1 MLPLQQLATAK
12 FGSLTGAEI
21 KLLDAVSTGIP
32 AQCGSAIKTENDPNN
47 ASTWPDERTIRSSI
61 VQWLCTDKEAL
72 THNPYLRISVRH
84 ARFIGE
90 LDLSGTSLG
99 FSLNFNECAFPE
111 GISLPEARLRKL
123 DLAGTVCGNL
133 IAWGLTVE
141 GNMLLRYGFRSH
153 GPVVLA
159 GAVVRGD
166 LECIDAHFGEP
177 TTAPVPE
184 LKFELQPNVI
194 FWADRINVGGQIVMT
209 RMKAVG
215 IVSLSAATITSSL
228 DCINADISIGMIMRD
243 TQSRS
248 MNFGGCQ
255 CPYLVADRVS
265 VKGSLFLRR
274 GFRSTG
280 SVVLL
285 NSSITGDLDCLA
297 GTFGSQTPDPAIR
310 EKAENQFGKLPDAAL
325 IANGSVVGGYV
336 FLSHGFQAYG
346 DVDLN
351 GVIVGANLVANGG
364 EFLSEGNIALSCQF
378 SNIKGSVLCRALPE
392 IKKTFR
398 TNGRVRFFGTT
409 VAGSVSFSG
418 AEFFGPASHGLD
430 LQNANIGGLLQW
442 KKVKVT
448 PSTELNL
455 SQLKVAQLE
464 DDEQSWPAAGKLVLD
479 GFRYDAIVNVP
490 LETGRRKTWLKSHL
504 EYLKRQAP
512 NEFSLQPHR
521 QLADILRKSGYED
534 NARDVMIDLHKARR
548 EQGGFSRSGWIWS
561 WVLQATIGFG
571 YRSHRTLLWALG
583 FVILG
588 AFLFNAGYQAGHLV
602 PPKPDVKS
610 QFNAIGYSLDSFL
623 PIINLHQEELFV
635 PTGFGAGRWIQYYY
649 WIHICLGWALI
660 TLGVAGFTG
669 LVRKE

>member
-1 MLPLQQLATAK
+1 MLPLPQLATNK
-12 FGSLTGAEI
+12 FGSLTDAEL
-21 KLLDAVSTGIP
+21 KLLDAVTTGTV
-32 AQCGSAIKTENDPNN
+32 AQCGSTNEADNDPNN
-47 ASTWPDERTIRSSI
+47 ASTWPDERTIRSPI

-72 THNPYLRISVRH
+72 THNSSLRISVRH
-84 ARFIGE
+84 ARFIEE
-90 LDLSGTSLG
+90 LDLSGSSLG
-99 FSLNFNECAFPE
+99 FSLNFQRCAIPE

-141 GNMLLRYGFRSH
+141 GSMLLRYGFRSH

-159 GAVVRGD
+159 GATVRGD
-166 LECIDAHFGEP
+166 LECVDAHIGEP
-177 TTAPVPE
+177 TTSPVPA
-184 LKFELQPNVI
+184 LKFSLQPNVI

-228 DCINADISIGMIMRD
+228 DCIDADISIGMIMRD
-243 TQSRS
+243 AQSRS
-248 MNFGGCQ
+248 MNFAGCT
-255 CPYLVADRVS
+255 CPYLIADRIA

-274 GFRSTG
+274 GFRATG

-285 NSSITGDLDCLA
+285 NSSISSDLDCVGGL
-297 GTFGSQTPDPAIR
+297 FGSPEPDAETR
-310 EKAENQFGKLPDAAL
+310 KKAEQQFGKLHGDAL
-325 IANGSVVGGYV
+325 ILNGSTVGGYV
-336 FLSHGFQAYG
+336 FFSEGFQAYG
-346 DVDLN
+346 MVNMN
-351 GVIVGANLVANGG
+351 GVTVGTNLVCNGG
-364 EFLSEGNIALSCQF
+364 GFFNPGNDALSCQF
-378 SNIKGSVLCRALPE
+378 SNIKGAVLCRAVQEPGLP
-392 IKKTFR
+392 FR
-398 TNGRVRFFGTT
+398 TIGHVKFFGTT
-409 VAGSVSFSG
+409 VAGSVSFNG
-418 AEFFGPASHGLD
+418 AVFYGLAAHVLG
-430 LQNANIGGLLQW
+430 LQSVNIGGTLQW
-442 KKVKVT
+442 KNVKLT
-448 PSTELNL
+448 PSTQLNL
-455 SQLKVAQLE
+455 AHLKVGQFE
-464 DDEQSWPAAGKLVLD
+464 DDEKSWPVAGKLVLD
-479 GFRYDAIVNVP
+479 GFNYAAIASVP
-490 LETGRRKTWLKSHL
+490 LDTSRRKTWLKSHL

-512 NEFSLQPHR
+512 NEFTLQPHR

-561 WVLQATIGFG
+561 WILQGTIGFG

-588 AFLFNAGYQAGHLV
+588 AFLFNEGYQAGHLV

-635 PTGFGAGRWIQYYY
+635 PAGIGGGRWIQYYY
-649 WIHICLGWALI
+649 WLHICLGWALI

>member
-1 MLPLQQLATAK
+1 MLPLQQLATNK

-21 KLLDAVSTGIP
+21 KLLDAVSTGTP
-32 AQCGSAIKTENDPNN
+32 AQCGSANEADNDPNN

-61 VQWLCTDKEAL
+61 VQWMCTDKDAL

-99 FSLNFNECAFPE
+99 FSLNFIDCAFPD

-166 LECIDAHFGEP
+166 LECVDAHFGEP
-177 TTAPVPE
+177 TTSPVPE
-184 LKFELQPNVI
+184 LKLGLQPNVI
-194 FWADRINVGGQIVMT
+194 FWADRINVGGQVVMT
-209 RMKAVG
+209 RMKAIG

-228 DCINADISIGMIMRD
+228 NCIEADFSIGMIMRD
-243 TQSRS
+243 AQSRS
-248 MNFGGCQ
+248 MNFGGCK
-255 CPYLVADRVS
+255 CPYLIADRIA

-274 GFRSTG
+274 GFQSTG

-285 NSSITGDLDCLA
+285 NSSISGDLDCS
-297 GTFGSQTPDPAIR
+297 GGSFGSQTPDA
-310 EKAENQFGKLPDAAL
+310 EKHAQAEKQFGKLPQAAL
-325 IANGSVVGGYV
+325 TFNGSTVGAYV
-336 FLSHGFQAYG
+336 YLSHGFQAHG
-346 DVDLN
+346 EVDLN
-351 GVIVGANLVANGG
+351 GVSIGANLTGSGG
-364 EFLSEGNIALSCQF
+364 EFFNAGNDALSCQF
-378 SNIKGSVLCRALPE
+378 TNIKGAVICRAVPE
-392 IKKTFR
+392 TKTTFR
-398 TNGRVRFFGTT
+398 STGHVKFFGTT
-409 VAGSVSFSG
+409 IAGSVSFTG
-418 AEFFGPASHGLD
+418 AEFSGSAPHGLH
-430 LQNANIGGLLQW
+430 LQNASIGGTLQW

-455 SQLKVAQLE
+455 SHLRVGQLE
-464 DDEQSWPAAGKLVLD
+464 DDDQSWPAAGKLVLD
-479 GFRYDAIVNVP
+479 GFRYDAIASVP
-490 LETGRRKTWLKSHL
+490 LDTKRRKTWLKSHL

-521 QLADILRKSGYED
+521 QLADIMRKSGYED
-534 NARDVMIDLHKARR
+534 NAREVMIDLHKARR

-561 WVLQATIGFG
+561 WILQYTIGFG

-588 AFLFNAGYQAGHLV
+588 AFLFNEGYQAGHLV

-635 PTGFGAGRWIQYYY
+635 PTGVGDGRWIQYYY

>member
-1 MLPLQQLATAK
+1 MLPLQQLATNK
-12 FGSLTGAEI
+12 FGPLTDAEL
-21 KLLDAVSTGIP
+21 KLLDAVSTGTV
-32 AQCGSAIKTENDPNN
+32 AQCGSVNDAENDPNN

-61 VQWLCTDKEAL
+61 VQWLCADKEAL
-72 THNPYLRISVRH
+72 THNSSLRISVRH
-84 ARFIGE
+84 ARLIGE

-99 FSLNFNECAFPE
+99 FSLTFLRCAIPE

-141 GNMLLRYGFRSH
+141 GSMLLRYGFRSH

-159 GAVVRGD
+159 GATVRGD
-166 LECIDAHFGEP
+166 LECVDAHIGEP
-177 TTAPVPE
+177 TTSPVPA
-184 LKFELQPNVI
+184 LKFALQPNVI

-209 RMKAVG
+209 RMKAIG
-215 IVSLSAATITSSL
+215 IVSFSAATITSSL
-228 DCINADISIGMIMRD
+228 DCIEADFSIGMIMRD
-243 TQSRS
+243 AQSRS
-248 MNFGGCQ
+248 MNFGGCK
-255 CPYLVADRVS
+255 CPYLIADRIG

-274 GFRSTG
+274 GFQSTG

-285 NSSITGDLDCLA
+285 NSSISGDLDCS
-297 GTFGSQTPDPAIR
+297 GGSFGSQTPDA
-310 EKAENQFGKLPDAAL
+310 EKHAKAEKQFGKLPQAAL
-325 IANGSVVGGYV
+325 TFNGSTVGAYV
-336 FLSHGFQAYG
+336 YLSHGFQAQG
-346 DVDLN
+346 EVDLN
-351 GVIVGANLVANGG
+351 GVSIGANLIGSGG
-364 EFLSEGNIALSCQF
+364 EFFNAGNDALSCQF
-378 SNIKGSVLCRALPE
+378 TNIKGAVICRAVPE
-392 IKKTFR
+392 TKTTFR
-398 TNGRVRFFGTT
+398 STGHVKFFGTT
-409 VAGSVSFSG
+409 IAGSVSFTG
-418 AEFFGPASHGLD
+418 AEFSGSAAHGLH
-430 LQNANIGGLLQW
+430 LQNASIGGTLQW

-455 SQLKVAQLE
+455 SHLKVGQLE
-464 DDEQSWPAAGKLVLD
+464 DDDQSWPATGKLVLD
-479 GFRYDAIVNVP
+479 GFQYGALASVP
-490 LETGRRKTWLKSHL
+490 LDTSRRKTWLKSHL

-561 WVLQATIGFG
+561 WILQGTIGFG

-588 AFLFNAGYQAGHLV
+588 AFLFNEGYQAGHLV
-602 PPKPDVKS
+602 PPKPEVKS

-635 PTGFGAGRWIQYYY
+635 PTGVGNARWIQYYY
-649 WIHICLGWALI
+649 WLHICLGWALI

>member
-1 MLPLQQLATAK
+1 MVSLQQLATNK
-12 FGSLTGAEI
+12 FGPLTDAEL
-21 KLLDAVSTGIP
+21 KLLDAVPTGTI
-32 AQCGSAIKTENDPNN
+32 AQCGSANEQDNDPNN
-47 ASTWPDERTIRSSI
+47 ASAWPDQRTIRSSI

-72 THNPYLRISVRH
+72 THNSSLRISTRH
-84 ARFIGE
+84 AKFIGE

-99 FSLNFNECAFPE
+99 FSLSLLSCAVPE

-133 IAWGLTVE
+133 IASGLTVE
-141 GNMLLRYGFRSH
+141 GSMLLRYGFRSH

-159 GAVVRGD
+159 GATVRGD
-166 LECIDAHFGEP
+166 LECVDAHIGEP
-177 TTAPVPE
+177 TTSPVPA
-184 LKFELQPNVI
+184 LKFALQPNVI

-215 IVSLSAATITSSL
+215 IVSLSAATITSNL
-228 DCINADISIGMIMRD
+228 DCIDADISIGMIMRD
-243 TQSRS
+243 AQSRS
-248 MNFGGCQ
+248 MNFAGCT
-255 CPYLVADRVS
+255 CPYLVADRIA

-274 GFRSTG
+274 KFRSVG

-285 NSSITGDLDCLA
+285 NCSITGDLDCH
-297 GTFGSQTPDPAIR
+297 GSSFGSQTPDPGIR
-310 EKAENQFGKLPDAAL
+310 EKAENQFGKMPQAAL
-325 IANGSVVGGYV
+325 TLNGSTVGGYV
-336 FLSHGFQAYG
+336 YLSHGFQAHNEVY
-346 DVDLN
+346 LN
-351 GVIVGANLVANGG
+351 GVIVGANIVGNGG
-364 EFLSEGNIALSCQF
+364 EFLNEGKDALSCQF
-378 SNIKGSVLCRALPE
+378 SNIKGAVICRTVPE
-392 IKKTFR
+392 LKKTFR
-398 TNGRVRFFGTT
+398 TNGHVRFFGTT
-409 VAGSVSFSG
+409 VAGSVSFTG
-418 AEFFGPASHGLD
+418 AEFDGPAANGLD
-430 LQNANIGGLLQW
+430 LQNANIGGTLQW
-442 KKVKVT
+442 KNVKVA

-455 SQLKVAQLE
+455 SHLKLGQLE

-479 GFRYDAIVNVP
+479 GFTYAAIAGVP
-490 LETGRRKTWLKSHL
+490 LDTQRRKTWLKSHL

-512 NEFSLQPHR
+512 NEFTLQPHR

-561 WVLQATIGFG
+561 WILQGTIGFG

-588 AFLFNAGYQAGHLV
+588 AFLFNEGYQAGHLV
-602 PPKPDVKS
+602 PPKPDLKG
-610 QFNAIGYSLDSFL
+610 QFSAIGYSLDSFL

-635 PTGFGAGRWIQYYY
+635 PTGFGDGRWIQYYY
-649 WIHICLGWALI
+649 WLHICLGWALI